1 MIRIIIILIIIFLL
15 KNFCI
20 KEQFSNGYLDS
31 GMLSKL
37 TIHGTNMSE
46 EKPLLTLY
54 FNRNEPNCKYFYDY
68 FSYNYGSISP
78 TESPLRFQDDEQYSG
93 KKQPWNQ
100 LKELYVADT
109 DALINPTFLNIE
121 EIEVDE
127 YNFADFNNLPA
138 HNISN
143 KKDAKQYYRQ
153 EDFLEKLPFVT
164 LSFFKHKDKNEIDDI
179 ITQNKKI
186 YDAKKAEAP
195 VDSYSEETLDYM
207 YKKLQTIQKSNLYTI
222 RYEGLYSPNNR
233 VIKTAYNN
241 LITFIEKTFKEY
253 LYTNSEP
260 SHINRIGDE
269 WGSNHTF
276 TDQTTLKKC
285 SKCSEYTKFN

>member
-1 MIRIIIILIIIFLL
+1 MIRIIIILIIIFLI

-100 LKELYVADT
+100 LKELYVDDT
-109 DALINPTFLNIE
+109 DSLINPTFLNIE

-164 LSFFKHKDKNEIDDI
+164 LSFFKHKDKNEINDI

-186 YDAKKAEAP
+186 YDAKRAEEGGG
-195 VDSYSEETLDYM
+195 VDTPIAGGM

-269 WGSNHTF
+269 WGSNNTF